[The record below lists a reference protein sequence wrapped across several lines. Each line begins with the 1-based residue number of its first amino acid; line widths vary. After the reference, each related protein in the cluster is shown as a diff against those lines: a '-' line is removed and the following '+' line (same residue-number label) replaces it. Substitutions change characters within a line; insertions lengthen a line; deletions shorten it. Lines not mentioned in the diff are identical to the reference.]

1 MYISC
6 NQLKKYI
13 KDSDKIN
20 WHEVWKIFTI
30 RSAEIDGVET
40 RGEDIKNVVV
50 GKITSLEKHPT
61 KEKYSVA
68 KIDVGDKE
76 ITLISSATNLYEGML
91 VPCALPGGSLK
102 GLEKVGT
109 VEFQG
114 VNSEGVLA
122 SEKELGI
129 SDKHLGVMDLGK
141 DVSVDL
147 KPGTDI
153 KSIMPIDDIIIEIDN
168 KSLTNRPD
176 MWGQYGIAR
185 EVAAITGHELLPL
198 DLYEDVNGGKELEIK
213 VLDTVNCNRYSGIK
227 IENITEKETDIE
239 KKIMLYYCGMR
250 SISLLVDLSNY
261 LMLELG
267 QPMHTF
273 DAEKINNIVVKN
285 VGTEHIKFTTL
296 DGVERNIAE
305 NTLMICDGDTPVA
318 IAGVMGGLN
327 SEIDDNSTSVVL
339 ESANFDAAS
348 VRKSATA
355 VGLRTEASARYEKS
369 LDPNMTD
376 VAIKRF
382 VKLLKDNDNGIKI
395 ASKLT
400 DVYCNKVVESV
411 VTLKKSYLKKF
422 LGFDME
428 PAKVKEIL
436 TSLTFKVE
444 EKADEYVVTAPTF
457 RSTKD
462 ISNQSDIVEEI
473 SRMYGYEN
481 FTPEPL
487 KLDLVAPK
495 GAGKFE
501 LEYSLKKAIADLT
514 RFSEIHTYLWYQ
526 SDLLNTF
533 KMDKSANLTVVNKA
547 QNNILRDDLS
557 WSMYEQCL
565 LNSKYYNEYG
575 IFEIG
580 TVMRGEDE
588 DRVLSIVNVCP
599 TAKLADNYQALKN
612 NVYTILRKQK
622 GIKVTFEKGEVDKQY
637 LNNAYTLNIKN
648 GNDVIGY
655 ISIFDNSY
663 TKECGKKTSIIN
675 CEVYVEKLLTIEKE
689 YELYKEPSKYQNVTL
704 DFTVIMEKT
713 ENYAELEEKLKEFKK
728 DILVNCKLID
738 IYMDDKKKV
747 TIRFTIGSNERTLEQ
762 AEIQEFKDDFISFI
776 EKTYSIVK

>member
-30 RSAEIDGVET
+30 RSAEIDGVTT

-50 GKITSLEKHPT
+50 GKITSLSKHPT
-61 KEKYSVA
+61 KEKYNVA
-68 KIDVGDKE
+68 KVDVGDKE

-102 GLEKVGT
+102 GLEKVGSI
-109 VEFQG
+109 EFQG
-114 VNSEGVLA
+114 VKSEGVLA

-141 DVSVDL
+141 DISASL
-147 KPGTDI
+147 KTGTDV

-185 EVAAITGHELLPL
+185 EVVAITGYELLPL
-198 DLYEDVNGGKELEIK
+198 DLYEDVNNGEELEIK

-227 IENITEKETDIE
+227 IENITKKETDIE

-273 DAEKINNIVVKN
+273 DAQKISNVVVKN

-382 VKLLKDNDNGIKI
+382 IKLLKDNDNEIKI

-400 DVYCNKVVESV
+400 DIYCNKVTESV

-444 EKADEYVVTAPTF
+444 EKDDEYIVTAPTY

-495 GAGKFE
+495 GEGRFE

-514 RFSEIHTYLWYQ
+514 HFNEIHTYLWYQ
-526 SDLLNTF
+526 SDLLNTY
-533 KMDKSANLTVVNKA
+533 KMDKSANITVVNKA

-565 LNSKYYNEYG
+565 LNSKYYSEYG

-580 TVMRGEDE
+580 TVMRGEGE

-599 TAKLADNYQALKN
+599 SGKLADNYQALKN
-612 NVYTILRKQK
+612 NVYAILRKQK
-622 GIKVTFEKGEVDKQY
+622 GIRVTFEKGEINKQY

-648 GNDVIGY
+648 GNTVIGY
-655 ISIFDNSY
+655 ISIFDNIY
-663 TKECGKKTSIIN
+663 TKECGKKTAIIN
-675 CEVYVEKLLTIEKE
+675 CEIYVENLLTIEKE
-689 YELYKEPSKYQNVTL
+689 YELYEEPSKYQNVTL

-713 ENYAELEEKLKEFKK
+713 ENYADLEEKLKEFKK
-728 DILVNCKLID
+728 DILVGYRLID

-762 AEIQEFKDDFISFI
+762 AEIQEFKDSFI
-776 EKTYSIVK
+776 TFIETKYQIVK